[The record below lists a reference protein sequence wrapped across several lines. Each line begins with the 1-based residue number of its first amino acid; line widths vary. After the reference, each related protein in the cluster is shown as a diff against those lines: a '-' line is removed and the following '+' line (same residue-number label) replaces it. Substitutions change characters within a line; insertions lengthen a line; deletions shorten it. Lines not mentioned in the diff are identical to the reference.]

1 MKHSHLVSRIL
12 AASLLAASL
21 LSVTALAA
29 PAGVD
34 SATAIRVR
42 KASSTTSAIDAVSGT
57 ESPVTVDPDQAQGS
71 FEVVYQDEN
80 GGETSATI
88 TAVDPA
94 EMVYAY
100 ISADGDGLRV
110 RQGPGTGYPILC
122 TVADGLSFPITG
134 KTNGW
139 YQITCNGRTGYVYA
153 DYVVVKT
160 AADLDKENNGGSTIL
175 PPADFDGELAQRIVN
190 YALQFEGYPYVYA
203 TAGPDTF
210 DCSGFTS
217 YVYKQFGYTLNRCS
231 KDQLYNGVPVSK
243 AELQPA
249 DILLFSR
256 DGTVV
261 THVGLYIGNGQFIH
275 ASTSTT
281 GVIISD
287 LNSNYYVAHYFA
299 ARRII

>member
-1 MKHSHLVSRIL
+1 MKHSHLVSRVL

-42 KASSTTSAIDAVSGT
+42 KASSTTSAIEASSTT
-57 ESPVTVDPDQAQGS
+57 ESPVAVDSSQAQGS
-71 FEVVYQDEN
+71 FEVIYQDEN
-80 GGETSATI
+80 GSETSSTI
-88 TAVDPA
+88 TAVSPDD
-94 EMVYAY
+94 MVYAY

-110 RQGPGTGYPILC
+110 RQGPGTGYSILC
-122 TVADGLSFPITG
+122 TVADGLAFPITG

-160 AADLDKENNGGSTIL
+160 SADLDNDSNNDSNIL

-190 YALQFEGYPYVYA
+190 YALQFEGYPYVYG
-203 TAGPDTF
+203 TAGPDSF

-249 DILLFSR
+249 DILLFSQ
-256 DGTVV
+256 DGTTV

-281 GVIISD
+281 GVIISE